1 MRSGGLCASL
11 TANSVDELFSQDIDG
26 ADYVEVRLDHLK
38 EPQEADH
45 VRWDRFPVPVIATC
59 RGVDRGGRFDGSIS
73 EESRILDTAVANG
86 AAFVDIDYQSVR
98 KFGSAEVIAS
108 YHNFDHTPPD
118 LESVIEQ
125 ACSTTGQI
133 AKVATHVNRWADNR
147 RIFDA
152 LSRKW
157 NKPVIATGMG
167 DLGQITR
174 IAGPSR
180 GSFLSYAFSS
190 SESAPGQISLK
201 EMLNVYK
208 FRRVVKSTKLLGVL
222 GMPVGHSKSPVLHNR
237 AFEKSNMD
245 FVYMKFPSN
254 DLDDFFENAPYCGVE
269 GFSVTIPHKVA
280 IIPFLNRFG
289 QEALKVGAVNTVSR
303 AQDGWVGDNTDVY
316 GAGVALSS
324 AGFKPAGMKVIIL
337 GNGGGARAAEAAV
350 EGAAKV
356 LRLSRSDD
364 LKSNIFDCDLL
375 INATPVGMYPNV
387 EESLAEGPIA
397 ANMVFDMVYNP
408 PITQLL
414 RNAQRQGKTIIQGG
428 VMLAAQA
435 ARQFEIWTG
444 KPAPAGVYIP
454 DWSES

>member
-38 EPQEADH
+38 EPQDADH

-86 AAFVDIDYQSVR
+86 ATFVDIDYQSVR

-125 ACSTTGQI
+125 ACSTGAQI

-237 AFEKSNMD
+237 AFEKSNLD
-245 FVYMKFPSN
+245 FAYMKFPSN
-254 DLDDFFENAPYCGVE
+254 DLDDFFENASYCGVE

-280 IIPFLNRFG
+280 IIPFLNRVG

-316 GAGVALSS
+316 GAGVALRS

-350 EGAAKV
+350 EGAAEV

-387 EESLAEGPIA
+387 EESLAESTIA

>member
-11 TANSVDELFSQDIDG
+11 TGNSVDELFSQDIRG

-38 EPQEADH
+38 EPQQAEHA
-45 VRWDRFPVPVIATC
+45 RWDRFPVPVIATC
-59 RGVDRGGRFDGSIS
+59 RGVDRGGLFDGSIS
-73 EESRILDTAVANG
+73 EESTILDTAVANG
-86 AAFVDIDYQSVR
+86 AKFVDIDYQSVR

-118 LESVIEQ
+118 LESIIEQ
-125 ACSTTGQI
+125 ACSTSAQI

-147 RIFDA
+147 RIFAA

-157 NKPVIATGMG
+157 DKPVIATGMG

-174 IAGPSR
+174 IAGPAR

-208 FRRVVKSTKLLGVL
+208 FRRVLKSTRLLGVL

-245 FVYMKFPSN
+245 FAYMKFPAN

-280 IIPFLNRFG
+280 VIPFLNRLG
-289 QEALKVGAVNTVSR
+289 EEALRVGAVNTVSR

-316 GAGVALSS
+316 GAAAALRS
-324 AGFKPAGMKVIIL
+324 AGFQPAGMKVIIL
-337 GNGGGARAAEAAV
+337 GRGGGARAAEAAV
-350 EGAAKV
+350 EGAAEV
-356 LRLSRSDD
+356 LCLSRTDD
-364 LKSNIFDCDLL
+364 LKSNVFDCDLL

-387 EESLAEGPIA
+387 DESLAEGTIA
-397 ANMVFDMVYNP
+397 ARMVFDMVYNP

-414 RNAQRQGKTIIQGG
+414 RNAQSQGKTIVQGG

-444 KPAPAGVYIP
+444 KPAPAGVYVP